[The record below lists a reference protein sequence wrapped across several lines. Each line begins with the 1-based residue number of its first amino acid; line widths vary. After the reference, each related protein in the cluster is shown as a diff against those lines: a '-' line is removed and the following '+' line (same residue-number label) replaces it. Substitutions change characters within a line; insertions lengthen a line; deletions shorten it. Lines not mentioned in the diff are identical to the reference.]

1 MRRYRMLVFVL
12 IICGG
17 LTLTVAE
24 QRNPQRPA
32 PGPQA
37 TPGQGQANPEQNKLV
52 ARRVFDD
59 LFTAGRYG
67 EIDQIYD
74 RNCKVHFGNRS
85 ESLDQAVAEG
95 KGWRSAAPDL
105 VMTADQITVSGDVV
119 NVVWSARGTHTG
131 QGHGLKPTGKRINV
145 RGRSTFRFANGKIVE
160 ASNDDYRPELF
171 RQLGVPPTQA
181 WLYEKGEDIWLAV
194 HHFFSGA
201 EPASASV
208 QPSAQ

>member
-1 MRRYRMLVFVL
+1 MRRYSMLVFAL

-17 LTLTVAE
+17 LTLTLAE

-37 TPGQGQANPEQNKLV
+37 RPGQTQANPEQNKLV

-59 LFTAGRYG
+59 LFTQGRYG

-74 RNCKVHFGNRS
+74 GNCKVHFGNRNLYLS
-85 ESLDQAVAEG
+85 EAVAEG

-105 VMTADQITVSGDVV
+105 VMTADQITVNGDMV

-131 QGHGLKPTGKRINV
+131 QGHGLKPTGKRISM
-145 RGRSTFRFANGKIVE
+145 RGTSRFHVVNGKIVE
-160 ASNDDYRPELF
+160 AWNSEYRDELF
-171 RQLGVPPTQA
+171 RQLGVSKTQA

-194 HHFFSGA
+194 HHFFFGP
-201 EPASASV
+201 EPVSASV